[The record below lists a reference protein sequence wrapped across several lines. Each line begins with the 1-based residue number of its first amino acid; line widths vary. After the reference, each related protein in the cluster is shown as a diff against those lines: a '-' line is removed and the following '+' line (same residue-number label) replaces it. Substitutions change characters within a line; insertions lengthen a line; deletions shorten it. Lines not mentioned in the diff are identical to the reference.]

1 MRLRTPRH
9 ATSLVRA
16 PTFARAMQGT
26 RGMGGVA
33 CWLTIAPWDSTTAR
47 LLDPHAL
54 PWDQSSF
61 LARVTQG
68 ILGMVTLVQ
77 VGTEFLR
84 ILFFLADLFFLAAI
98 DYCSLGTSNCSS
110 VGATC
115 TYTGPGTYTCSCNSG
130 YSGNGTNCAGM
141 TLSRSHLC
149 LASLTF

>member
-1 MRLRTPRH
+1 VRLRTPRH

-77 VGTEFLR
+77 VGTMSFCG
-84 ILFFLADLFFLAAI
+84 FCF
-98 DYCSLGTSNCSS
+98 SL
-110 VGATC
+110 
-115 TYTGPGTYTCSCNSG
+115 
-130 YSGNGTNCAGM
+130 
-141 TLSRSHLC
+141 
-149 LASLTF
+149 LTFSFLQQLTIAAWGRRTAPRWEPLARTPGQGRTRAPATVVTAAMEPTAPV